1 MKWLKHLVI
10 IVVAT
15 LVGVFASHPLFVFL
29 TTKVLGDLW
38 YDLPVY
44 LFTFLG
50 IGLAVYAVAIWRHA
64 NKLLLCLA
72 AFFWLWGCSLGRLAV
87 QYEGVHD
94 IGGNHIL
101 AQRHNRL
108 GVLNHWGS
116 PITAFRFTGYLEC
129 LTDWDSFDSHEEY
142 ACILEDDGDYYV
154 LCQNS
159 QLLEASQLRFADAEY
174 DSGKSHSDEPD
185 SLSGEGVYAYMVG
198 TGGEGGNC
206 YTFFNSAGV
215 HVCTTQDFVISIS
228 DWISDPVIEAR
239 EGSEWVY
246 YDITSLAVEE
256 LQRSDTHSNEDIVLS
271 NFRNANTDGVLVFA
285 SSLKKSYTGS
295 PSRKRGKRQVPSH
308 STDEGKSDNGEKVS
322 SPEQGM
328 AVCPIC
334 NGNGKSYG
342 TTCGFCNGTGE
353 VSAVAAMQLRHVIS
367 GGSISDFYPSSG
379 GASDG
384 NQGSSGPR
392 DMMCPACDGKGT
404 CPVCH
409 GIGKVSNYG
418 YTSVCNYCYG
428 EGKCPKCMGRGL
440 IPEHP

>member
-15 LVGVFASHPLFVFL
+15 LVGVFATHPLFVFL

-38 YDLPVY
+38 YDLSVY

-64 NKLLLCLA
+64 NKLVLCIA

-108 GVLNHWGS
+108 GVLNHWGN

-129 LTDWDSFDSHEEY
+129 LTDWDSFDSHEEF
-142 ACILEDDGDYYV
+142 ACILEDDGDYYA

-159 QLLEASQLRFADAEY
+159 QLLKAGQLRFADAEY
-174 DSGKSHSDEPD
+174 DSGRSHSDEPD
-185 SLSGEGVYAYMVG
+185 ILSGEGVYAYMV
-198 TGGEGGNC
+198 TTDGEDGKC

-215 HVCTTQDFVISIS
+215 HVCTTQNFVIS
-228 DWISDPVIEAR
+228 DCWLQDPVIEAH

-246 YDITSLAVEE
+246 YDITSIAVEE
-256 LQRSDTHSNEDIVLS
+256 LQRSDACSNEDIVLS
-271 NFRNANTDGVLVFA
+271 NCRDADTDGVLVFA

-295 PSRKRGKRQVPSH
+295 SSRGRDKRQEPSH
-308 STDEGKSDNGEKVS
+308 STDDGKSDNGEKTS
-322 SPEQGM
+322 SPKEGM
-328 AVCPIC
+328 
-334 NGNGKSYG
+334 
-342 TTCGFCNGTGE
+342 
-353 VSAVAAMQLRHVIS
+353 
-367 GGSISDFYPSSG
+367 
-379 GASDG
+379 
-384 NQGSSGPR
+384 
-392 DMMCPACDGKGT
+392 
-404 CPVCH
+404 
-409 GIGKVSNYG
+409 
-418 YTSVCNYCYG
+418 
-428 EGKCPKCMGRGL
+428 
-440 IPEHP
+440 